1 MTSLAIIIVSTNE
14 AHWLRPCLS
23 SVFEHAGGID
33 LDVVI
38 ADNCSTDGTR
48 ELVESEFPK
57 ARVITCANRG
67 FAHGNNS
74 AYFSTTA
81 PYVLYLNPDTEILE
95 GTFEDLVEALERRP
109 DVGLVGVRQR
119 LPDGRLHPTI
129 RRFPTVPRM
138 FFDSIS
144 AERLPPAVATLGCR
158 VTDLSLYDKEV
169 ACDWTS
175 GSFMLVRR
183 SAIESA
189 GLMDERFFI
198 YLEETDFCLRIRKA
212 GWEIRHLPHMVILH
226 HADKAGFSERMA
238 SQDAYAWRQYM
249 SKNFTPSQRLGAT
262 AALVLRFALRAAL
275 GGRDPE
281 LNRSRRKASRVALA
295 TLLGARTPPFGP
307 PPKQS
312 LVSRHGAS
320 AASG

>member
-23 SVFEHAGGID
+23 SVFEHAGDID
-33 LDVVI
+33 LDVVV
-38 ADNCSTDGTR
+38 ADNSSTDGTR

-81 PYVLYLNPDTEILE
+81 PYVLFLNPDTEILE
-95 GTFEDLVEALERRP
+95 GTFEDLVEALEQRP
-109 DVGLVGVRQR
+109 DVGLVGVRQQ
-119 LPDGRLHPTI
+119 LSNGRLHPTI
-129 RRFPTVPRM
+129 RRFPPVRRI
-138 FFDSIS
+138 FFDSLA
-144 AERLPPAVATLGCR
+144 AERLPLGSAALGCR
-158 VTDLSLYDKEV
+158 VTDLSLYDKEI

-212 GWEIRHLPHMVILH
+212 GWEIRHLPHMVILP
-226 HADKAGFSERMA
+226 HADKAGFSERMT

-249 SKNFTPSQRLGAT
+249 RKNFTLTQRVGAT
-262 AALVLRFALRAAL
+262 AALALRFGLRAVV
-275 GGRDPE
+275 GGPDAE
-281 LNRSRRKASRVALA
+281 LNRPRRKAGRIALA
-295 TLLGARTPPFGP
+295 TLVGVRKPPFGP
-307 PPKQS
+307 PPRQG
-312 LVSRHGAS
+312 LVARQCGP
-320 AASG
+320 GR